1 MIFKQYFCQFKPP
14 IKRRPIKDRLS
25 IIRELL
31 KEDEEI
37 KKIVH
42 QQSYEALAKATREAL
57 KFSL

>member
-1 MIFKQYFCQFKPP
+1 MKKILKKILAPV
-14 IKRRPIKDRLS
+14 
-25 IIRELL
+25 IRELL

-42 QQSYEALAKATREAL
+42 QQSYEALAKATREAS